1 MMVRSAS
8 VDRFGMGKLSL
19 HLLGE
24 FGLQTQAGNSIN
36 ITSRKARVLLG
47 YLASRPGYSVSR
59 VDLARMLWERHDDQ
73 QALTNLRQTLSVL
86 NQLLNHDHPGW
97 LIKHSGFLALNPDSF
112 EIDIDL
118 IQREPI
124 TTEYKHL
131 ESVVA
136 MFSGAFLEG
145 MAFHEEALSTWLD
158 QQRQSLECLNIEL
171 RKRLLDLQINADNF
185 ADAVSNAETL
195 VQLNPVD
202 EASHCQ
208 LMSIFSSLGQ
218 RHRVM
223 RQYQKCCQTLEQYQL
238 GQPQETTL
246 LLFQS
251 LYYDTVVHPVF
262 ETKACKPVDSEIDS
276 NASDAIPAIA
286 VLPFNDLMQKPDA
299 YSLSTALTEEMV
311 NELRRFH
318 GFKVISALSSLS
330 LKGQNCDLKTA
341 ATMLGARY
349 LVCGSIRQSQ
359 QKIQIAVELVDAE
372 NGELIWAERYTR
384 KIEDLFVL
392 QAELARDIAGN
403 IEPEAVGHAYLL
415 SSRKIPA
422 SLTAWDLVLRG
433 DHQLYKQL
441 GTRWNSN
448 EAQRLYRMAIEQD
461 PDYAPSYAGLA
472 YSLCLELKEG
482 IAEKQQHVEN
492 LMLENAKHAVRL
504 DESNPWCQV
513 ILGRAQQ
520 QLKEYDAAVMSY
532 RKAVELCPSSS
543 KAQFG
548 LSFGLSTTGQYDEAI
563 ESIDRAIELSPRDP
577 MSWSYHTVK
586 ALTYI
591 YSEKF
596 DLAASSSE
604 VSSSYITANHW
615 APVLLAPSLIHLG
628 HYDKALR
635 VLEKAKQLKPDIS
648 VHAVTKAFATR
659 NEADTLAIQEGLM
672 DAGLKK

>member
-1 MMVRSAS
+1 
-8 VDRFGMGKLSL
+8 MGKLNL
-19 HLLGE
+19 QLLGE
-24 FGLQTQAGNSIN
+24 FGLQTQAGDGIK

-59 VDLARMLWERHDDQ
+59 IDLARILWERHDDQ

-86 NQLLNHDHPGW
+86 NQLLKHEHPGW
-97 LIKHSGFLALNPDSF
+97 LIKQSGFLALNAESF
-112 EIDIDL
+112 EIDIEL
-118 IQREPI
+118 IQRDLATAEQN
-124 TTEYKHL
+124 HL
-131 ESVVA
+131 ETLAA

-145 MAFHEEALSTWLD
+145 MAFHEENLSAWLD
-158 QQRQSLECLNIEL
+158 QQRQAIECLNIEL
-171 RKRLLDLQINADNF
+171 RKHLLEMQINAESYTG
-185 ADAVSNAETL
+185 AVSNAEVL

-202 EASHCQ
+202 EESHCQ

-223 RQYQKCCQTLEQYQL
+223 RQYQKCCQSLEQYQL
-238 GQPQETTL
+238 GKPQETTV

-251 LYYDTVVHPVF
+251 LYYDTVIQPVF
-262 ETKACKPVDSEIDS
+262 ETETCKPVESQTILS
-276 NASDAIPAIA
+276 AYDAVPAIA
-286 VLPFNDLMQKPDA
+286 VLPFNDLMGKPDA
-299 YSLSTALTEEMV
+299 YTLSTALTEEMV

-415 SSRKIPA
+415 SSRKIPT

-433 DHQLYKQL
+433 DHQLYQQL
-441 GTRWNSN
+441 GTRWNSD
-448 EAQRLYRMAIEQD
+448 EAQSLYRMAIEQD

-482 IAEKQQHVEN
+482 IAEEQQYVEK
-492 LMLENAKHAVRL
+492 LMLENAEHAVRL

-513 ILGRAQQ
+513 ILGRVQQ
-520 QLKEYDAAVMSY
+520 QLKEYDAAVMTY

-543 KAQFG
+543 KAHFG
-548 LSFGLSTTGQYDEAI
+548 LSFGLSVTGQYDEAI

-604 VSSSYITANHW
+604 VSSSYTTANHW

-628 HYDKALR
+628 HYDEALK
-635 VLEKAKQLKPDIS
+635 VLEKAKRMKPDLS
-648 VHAVTKAFATR
+648 VHAVTEAFATR